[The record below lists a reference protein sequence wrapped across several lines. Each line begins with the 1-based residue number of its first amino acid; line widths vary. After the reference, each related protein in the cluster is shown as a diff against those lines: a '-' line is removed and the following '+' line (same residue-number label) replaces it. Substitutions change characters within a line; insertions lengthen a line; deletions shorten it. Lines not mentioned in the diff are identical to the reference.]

1 MIDVHRL
8 GSFMLLAFLIIVI
21 PGPSVLFTISRGIA
35 LGRRAAVA
43 TVAGNCV
50 GVYVQV
56 IAVSIG
62 LGSIVQRSITVF
74 TIVKLVGAAY
84 LVYMGVQ
91 MFRQRAALA
100 TAFDLAVEPKTVQ
113 RIVRE
118 GFVVG
123 LTNPK
128 VIVFFAATLPSFVD
142 QSRGSVPLQMAVL
155 GLVFIT
161 IGFVSDSSWGLL
173 AGTARVW
180 LRRSPKRLTALGGV
194 GGLAII
200 GLGVRLA
207 VSGRHD

>member
-21 PGPSVLFTISRGIA
+21 PGPSVLFTISRGVA

-43 TVAGNCV
+43 TVAGNCA

-56 IAVSIG
+56 IAVSLG

-74 TIVKLVGAAY
+74 TLVKLVGAGY
-84 LVYMGVQ
+84 LVYMGVE
-91 MFRQRAALA
+91 MFRHRADLA
-100 TAFDLAVEPKTVQ
+100 TALDLAVEPKPVH

-142 QSRGSVPLQMAVL
+142 PSRGRVPVQMAML

-180 LRRSPKRLTALGGV
+180 LRRSPKRLAALGGA

-207 VSGRHD
+207 VTGRHD